1 MDPVDDC
8 FDESIDICS
17 SCSDISVGEISSF
30 TDDDNYDCDYDLSD
44 QTEDTRVENAL
55 NESCGTEIFHD
66 SSDPFCQQI
75 PDHCLGDNITETTGE
90 INDYPV
96 QSSLSSGSNDQ
107 IGLPSVCWP
116 THVTHKWI
124 CNGRG

>member
-8 FDESIDICS
+8 FDESNDICS

-55 NESCGTEIFHD
+55 NGWFAVYRI
-66 SSDPFCQQI
+66 
-75 PDHCLGDNITETTGE
+75 L
-90 INDYPV
+90 V
-96 QSSLSSGSNDQ
+96 
-107 IGLPSVCWP
+107 
-116 THVTHKWI
+116 
-124 CNGRG
+124 